1 MDKSTVR
8 AWKHQGAEGPRFLKS
23 IEVSMGPP
31 ANNREIKSPVDG
43 GHVRSAGIQKARGL
57 PKKFIRPALFAA
69 AALASVQVA
78 QVPDAAAGSFSTV
91 VQVNAVVLARTQ
103 LTPLRQPA
111 MLVVTE
117 ADVQRGYVQVTG
129 ASLVEI
135 WNNNPA
141 GCILAFESGDF
152 SFREVAVTVMGREII
167 IYPTGGMIVMP
178 VRGRQQIALDYRFVL
193 TSEAQ
198 PGTYAWPLSV
208 SVIPR

>member
-1 MDKSTVR
+1 
-8 AWKHQGAEGPRFLKS
+8 
-23 IEVSMGPP
+23 MGSP
-31 ANNREIKSPVDG
+31 AKNGEIKSPVDV
-43 GHVRSAGIQKARGL
+43 GHISSAGIQKAQGL
-57 PKKFIRPALFAA
+57 PKKFVRSALFVAV
-69 AALASVQVA
+69 ALASVHVA

-91 VQVNAVVLARTQ
+91 IQVNAVVLARTQ

-129 ASLVEI
+129 ASLFEI

-141 GCILAFESGDF
+141 GCILTFESGDF
-152 SFREVAVTVMGREII
+152 PFREVAVTVMGREII

-178 VRGRQQIALDYRFVL
+178 VKGRQQIALDYRFVL

-198 PGTYAWPLSV
+198 PGTYAWPLFV